1 MAGRFRI
8 YDTWDFSIVAD
19 YNLAG
24 SNVSTVVN
32 DVVLTDTAAYITDSM
47 RAQFYTV
54 RICALRSSLVD
65 DERVCFTCARRT
77 TIGRHND
84 QHIAAELKLEQAYV
98 PLVSGWLRRKS
109 TSGIRRYRVV
119 RYSHVITIDGWT
131 W

>member
-24 SNVSTVVN
+24 SNVSTIVN

-54 RICALRSSLVD
+54 RICALWPSLVD
-65 DERVCFTCARRT
+65 DKRACFTCARRI
-77 TIGRHND
+77 TIGTHSDR
-84 QHIAAELKLEQAYV
+84 HIAAELKLQQTCV
-98 PLVSGWLRRKS
+98 P
-109 TSGIRRYRVV
+109 
-119 RYSHVITIDGWT
+119 
-131 W
+131 